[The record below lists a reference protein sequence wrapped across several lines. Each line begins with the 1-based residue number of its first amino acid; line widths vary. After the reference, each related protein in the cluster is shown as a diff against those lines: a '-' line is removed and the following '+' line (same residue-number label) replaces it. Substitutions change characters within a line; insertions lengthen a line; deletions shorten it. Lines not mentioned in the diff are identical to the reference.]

1 MRLASLFAYGLL
13 LIVGLI
19 IAPFNAV
26 AASQHHAAFVR
37 FVESGN
43 YQQANFY
50 LRQGYVSRDEL
61 DTSQIYFRIIVESL
75 KSNIRRRP
83 DAFQYLNALKPID
96 LNRKFLCREQKHDKY
111 EKPCYLTNLLAHGQK
126 LDTLRFFVERGLG
139 LNAVNSDAIPATFH
153 IVNRLGKHYSLADT
167 NQLTAMGMIFGDEV
181 YDPALLADLDFSRI
195 VLPLDTGS
203 VTAFNFMDVLAI
215 SLANVNEDNRLYRR
229 NIWFREGELSRR
241 DDLMCSFISHSAQK
255 FAPSFD
261 YLTYLLDQ
269 RPTFRAANLKARPS
283 KRQNVYFRAFP
294 HSCVQLISALARSFP
309 NLETLVSR
317 FAAEGDVATAQWL
330 LSFQQKR

>member
-1 MRLASLFAYGLL
+1 MRLTGVFAFGLFLIAGLFS
-13 LIVGLI
+13 
-19 IAPFNAV
+19 APFNV
-26 AASQHHAAFVR
+26 FAASQHHAAFVK
-37 FVESGN
+37 FVENGN

-50 LRQGYVSRDEL
+50 LRQGYVSREEL

-75 KSNIRRRP
+75 SSDIRLRP
-83 DAFQYLNALKPID
+83 DAYQYLNALKPID
-96 LNRKFLCREQKHDKY
+96 LNRKFQCRQNRRQKY
-111 EKPCYLTNLLAHGQK
+111 QIPCYLSNLLAHGQK
-126 LDTLRFFVERGLG
+126 LEVMQFFVQRGLG
-139 LNAVNSDAIPATFH
+139 LNRVSSDMVPATFH
-153 IVNRLGKHYSLADT
+153 IVNRLGKYYSLADT
-167 NQLTAMGMIFGDEV
+167 NQLTAMGMVFGDEV
-181 YDPALLADLDFSRI
+181 YDPALLSDQAFHRI

-203 VTAFNFMDVLAI
+203 VTAFNFMDALTI
-215 SLANVNEDNRLYRR
+215 SLANVNETNRAYLRR
-229 NIWFREGELSRR
+229 IDLSEGLLSRR

-269 RPTFRAANLKARPS
+269 RSTFRAANLKARPS
-283 KRQNVYFRAFP
+283 RNQSVYFRAFP

-317 FAAEGDVATAQWL
+317 FAAEGDVETAQWL